1 MTDIIELLEEE
12 SLRLARLSFET
23 AGAGIAANVVDDAI
37 DEIKRLRAAI
47 VFWAAARYPEI
58 RPEPR
63 DIEGRIQVQEALD
76 LAENTLY
83 ELSKSANSS
92 GIREVGG

>member
-1 MTDIIELLEEE
+1 MTDIIERMEEE
-12 SLRLARLSFET
+12 SLRLTRLSFDT

-37 DEIKRLRAAI
+37 AEIKRLRAAI
-47 VFWAAARYPEI
+47 VFWSAARYPEI

-63 DIEGRIQVQEALD
+63 DIEGRIQAQEGLD

-83 ELSKSANSS
+83 EIAKEYIPS
-92 GIREVGG
+92 RT